1 MTNTEVI
8 QRYSELVMTVAAAKV
23 SVASDAEDV
32 YQEVFCRYIDK
43 QPKFRSEDHARA
55 WFIKVTVNVVRS
67 MYRRYEFKKR
77 ADVEDEA
84 VEWERS
90 ARTLTGEKLTDDR
103 FAELIEQQVD
113 FNEVMRRMN
122 PDYKAV
128 LLLHFD
134 CGYTVREIAKLL
146 GESEIVVKNCLVR
159 GKQRYKEI
167 LLERNEINESVE

>member
-1 MTNTEVI
+1 
-8 QRYSELVMTVAAAKV
+8 MTVAAAKV

-134 CGYTVREIAKLL
+134 CGYTAKEIGKIM
-146 GESEIVVKNCLVR
+146 GKTENSVKAMLVR
-159 GKQRYKEI
+159 GKKQLMDLVTKGESG
-167 LLERNEINESVE
+167 NE

>member
-32 YQEVFCRYIDK
+32 YQELFCRYIDK

-134 CGYTVREIAKLL
+134 CGYTAKEIGKIM
-146 GESEIVVKNCLVR
+146 GKTENSVKAMLVR
-159 GKQRYKEI
+159 GKKQLVDLVTKGESG
-167 LLERNEINESVE
+167 NE

>member
-113 FNEVMRRMN
+113 FNEVMRWMN

-134 CGYTVREIAKLL
+134 CGYTAKEIGKIM
-146 GESEIVVKNCLVR
+146 GKTENSVKAMLVR
-159 GKQRYKEI
+159 GKKQLMDLVTKGESG
-167 LLERNEINESVE
+167 NE

>member
-1 MTNTEVI
+1 MPLHRQTAEVS
-8 QRYSELVMTVAAAKV
+8 QRRSRARVVHQ
-23 SVASDAEDV
+23 SDGECGAEYV
-32 YQEVFCRYIDK
+32 
-43 QPKFRSEDHARA
+43 
-55 WFIKVTVNVVRS
+55 
-67 MYRRYEFKKR
+67 RRYEFKKR

-134 CGYTVREIAKLL
+134 CGYTAKEIGKIM
-146 GESEIVVKNCLVR
+146 GKTENSVKAMLVR
-159 GKQRYKEI
+159 GKKQLVDLVTKGESG
-167 LLERNEINESVE
+167 NE

>member
-128 LLLHFD
+128 LLLYFD
-134 CGYTVREIAKLL
+134 CGYTAKEIGKIM
-146 GESEIVVKNCLVR
+146 GKTENSVKAMLVR
-159 GKQRYKEI
+159 GKKQLMDLVTKGESG
-167 LLERNEINESVE
+167 NE

>member
-122 PDYKAV
+122 PDYKVV

-134 CGYTVREIAKLL
+134 CGYTAKEIGKIM
-146 GESEIVVKNCLVR
+146 GKTENSVKAMLVR
-159 GKQRYKEI
+159 GKKQLMDLVTKGESG
-167 LLERNEINESVE
+167 NE

>member
-134 CGYTVREIAKLL
+134 CGYTAKEIGKIM
-146 GESEIVVKNCLVR
+146 GKTENSVKAMLVR
-159 GKQRYKEI
+159 GKKQLMDLVTKGESG
-167 LLERNEINESVE
+167 NE

>member
-134 CGYTVREIAKLL
+134 CGYTAKEIGKIM
-146 GESEIVVKNCLVR
+146 GKTENSVKAMLVR
-159 GKQRYKEI
+159 GKKQLMDLGTKGESG
-167 LLERNEINESVE
+167 NE